1 MRFQWALVLAGAVF
15 VASLGGPA
23 FADHGQRLS
32 VQQRAQV
39 VEQSGRLGMTAAAT
53 RIALRKLDRGEVP
66 DSDSGSV
73 APVTTEI
80 VRSGYTVTETATF
93 PDGSV
98 QIVSY
103 PDLEAMTKAV
113 ENGTYI
119 QARGVS
125 GCQYVYTS
133 AAITWTNCKIE
144 ASNIFMIMAYRLN
157 ATRVRGRDAYI
168 SSVWDNAGTSIL
180 GTFSHT
186 FFGLA
191 SRTQALYKVRHT
203 GVAGS
208 SSRSVSLTT
217 TISSA
222 GSLSVSMATS

>member
-1 MRFQWALVLAGAVF
+1 MLAGAVF

-133 AAITWTNCKIE
+133 AAITWTNCLVK
-144 ASNIFMIMAYRLN
+144 ATSLGLTLSHYLN
-157 ATRVRGRDAYI
+157 ATKVRNQAAYI
-168 SSVWDNAGTSIL
+168 SKIWGSDSSSTL
-180 GTFSHT
+180 GTATDVYFMLS
-186 FFGLA
+186 
-191 SRTQALYKVRHT
+191 SRTVSQYQAIYTSYTGLVSYTRTMTTQIASGGTLKV
-203 GVAGS
+203 
-208 SSRSVSLTT
+208 
-217 TISSA
+217 TIY
-222 GSLSVSMATS
+222 